1 MAAIHYINAWL
12 TGVYG
17 TFNKKREHG
26 FLTSCSAFLHSV
38 KTTRQGPWNAITTL
52 PQLSLNAML
61 HTDFTT
67 KHG

>member
-1 MAAIHYINAWL
+1 
-12 TGVYG
+12 
-17 TFNKKREHG
+17 
-26 FLTSCSAFLHSV
+26 LTSCSAFLHSV